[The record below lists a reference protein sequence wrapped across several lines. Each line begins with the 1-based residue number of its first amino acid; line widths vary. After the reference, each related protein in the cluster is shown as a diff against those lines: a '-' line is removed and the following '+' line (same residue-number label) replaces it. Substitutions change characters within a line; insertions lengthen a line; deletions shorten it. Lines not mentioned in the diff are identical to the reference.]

1 MKQINTRQFKVVLV
15 IVAALACA
23 VSVAWAQNIRFS
35 KATATLVDTDVVVS
49 WKEAGLA
56 GNQNISY
63 AASAWAKAIY
73 VCVRYDGTCAGGC
86 DFWNVEAPV
95 TAVGTFASGK
105 NGSITASLILEPP
118 VTEECLCNGTLTLSE
133 VSYSNI
139 QITDT
144 TNNITKTATPSAIS
158 ATPYVC
164 PNN

>member
-1 MKQINTRQFKVVLV
+1 MRQINTRQFKVVLV

-56 GNQNISY
+56 GNQNIAY
-63 AASAWAKAIY
+63 VASAWANAIY
-73 VCVRYDGTCAGGC
+73 VCVRQDGTCSGGC

-95 TAVGTFASGK
+95 SAAGTFVSGK

-118 VTEECLCNGTLTLSE
+118 VPEECLCMGTLTLSK

-139 QITDT
+139 QITDQ
-144 TNNITKTATPSAIS
+144 TNNITKS
-158 ATPYVC
+158 ATPGAVSATPLVC
-164 PNN
+164 SN